1 MDGRIL
7 KWILQKYNDMGWGGF
22 IWLRIRESD
31 GLFEHSHELMGSIKW
46 REFLAG
52 Y

>member
-7 KWILQKYNDMGWGGF
+7 KWILKKYNDMGRGGF
-22 IWLRIRESD
+22 IWLRIRKSD
-31 GLFEHSHELMGSIKW
+31 GLFEHSDEPLGSIKW
-46 REFLAG
+46 REFLTG